1 MFWDT
6 FYDLCKKNN
15 TTPNAVCASVGLSTA
30 TSTHWKNGV
39 IPNLK
44 TVSMLAEYFGVSI
57 DYLLGK
63 EEMTV
68 EQFLIDE
75 NMVVY
80 RRNGKIIKEK
90 FTDEQMERFVKFIK
104 TIK

>member
-1 MFWDT
+1 
-6 FYDLCKKNN
+6 
-15 TTPNAVCASVGLSTA
+15 
-30 TSTHWKNGV
+30 
-39 IPNLK
+39 
-44 TVSMLAEYFGVSI
+44 
-57 DYLLGK
+57 
-63 EEMTV
+63 MTV

>member
-44 TVSMLAEYFGVSI
+44 TVSMLAEYFDVSI

-68 EQFLIDE
+68 QC
-75 NMVVY
+75 
-80 RRNGKIIKEK
+80 RNGKIIKEK
-90 FTDEQMERFVKFIK
+90 FTDEQMERVVKFIK

>member
-1 MFWDT
+1 
-6 FYDLCKKNN
+6 
-15 TTPNAVCASVGLSTA
+15 
-30 TSTHWKNGV
+30 
-39 IPNLK
+39 
-44 TVSMLAEYFGVSI
+44 MLAEYFDVSI

-80 RRNGKIIKEK
+80 RQNGKIIKEK
-90 FTDEQMERFVKFIK
+90 FTDEQMERVVKFIK